1 MILPHKFESVGA
13 IILASGQG
21 ERMLGKDKIF
31 SQINGNPLISYAIRV
46 FDSSPLVDRI
56 VLVVSSQNVRMGKDI
71 IAKYGASKSSD
82 VCTGGQ
88 RRQDSVRYGLQ
99 KLVDVEWVV
108 VHDGARPLIKPDMI
122 ERGLVE
128 ARSTGVAIAA
138 VPVTDTVKS
147 VDDSLVVSATVSRDM
162 LLSIQTPQIFR
173 RKILEDAHQRITTDV
188 TDDAAMI
195 EMLGGVVRTFEGSR
209 KNFKITT
216 PEDLDVARAIL
227 EREI

>member
-1 MILPHKFESVGA
+1 MPHNSESVGA

-31 SQINGNPLISYAIRV
+31 SQINGSPLVSYSIKV
-46 FDSSPLVDRI
+46 FDSSPSIDRI
-56 VLVVSSQNVRMGKDI
+56 VLVVSSQNIRMGMDI
-71 IAKYGASKSSD
+71 LAKYGSSKSSD

-122 ERGLVE
+122 EKGLDK
-128 ARSTGVAIAA
+128 ARSTGAAIAA
-138 VPVTDTVKS
+138 VPVIDTVKS
-147 VDDSLVVSATVSRDM
+147 VDNSSVVSSTVSRDM
-162 LLSIQTPQIFR
+162 LLATQTPQIFR
-173 RKILEDAHQRITTDV
+173 RKILEDAHSRITTDV

-195 EMLGGVVRTFEGSR
+195 EMLGGIVKTFEGSR

-216 PEDLDVARAIL
+216 PEDLDIARAIL
-227 EREI
+227 EMET